1 MSLQISVSTG
11 PVQAAPASTVGSGV
25 NPSYGVEMPT
35 FKSPGDIE
43 VFIHRFEQYCLA
55 QKCYDG

>member
-1 MSLQISVSTG
+1 MSLQISVLTG

-35 FKSPGDIE
+35 FKSLGDIE

-55 QKCYDG
+55 